1 MTQPDPA
8 DASPPSN
15 DAVPPADADTGW
27 QPLPPRARSLF
38 LLSGAITWTLLGIV
52 VAVALAIVRPFD
64 LPVVALALAPLVL
77 LPAFGTW
84 LALKKYRYT
93 HWRLDGEG
101 FALRRG
107 RFWRAETRVPASR
120 VQHLDLV
127 RGPLER
133 SFDLATLVIHTAGTR
148 HSAVSISGM
157 DTQQA
162 EHLRDVLARGTGDDD
177 DHDA

>member
-1 MTQPDPA
+1 MTHPDP
-8 DASPPSN
+8 DPSPGPPPPSPGDG
-15 DAVPPADADTGW
+15 DAW

-38 LLSGAITWTLLGIV
+38 LLSGGIVWTLLAIAAT
-52 VAVALAIVRPFD
+52 VAIAIVQPPRV
-64 LPVVALALAPLVL
+64 PVVGAAIAILLVL
-77 LPAFGTW
+77 PGFGLW

-93 HWRLDGEG
+93 HWRLDDEG

-107 RFWRAETRVPASR
+107 RFWRVETRVPASR

-133 SFDLATLVIHTAGTR
+133 GFDLATLVIHTAGTR
-148 HSAVSISGM
+148 HSAVSITGM

-162 EHLRDVLARGTGDDD
+162 EHLRDTLARGTDDD
-177 DHDA
+177 DDA